1 MSTSSTFTPTGTRPA
16 RATRPATTR
25 PTRTTRPARPATA
38 PGHVPAQ
45 VPGRI
50 PAQRVAGA
58 ADRRPAKPSVRLTR
72 RGRIVVT
79 VLLMGLILGA
89 FVIFGGQSVATG
101 EVGAPEPTRTVVVG
115 EGDTLWAIASEVA
128 EDGDIREVVHEIE
141 QLNSLPGPVLEVG
154 QEIAVP
160 VR

>member
-1 MSTSSTFTPTGTRPA
+1 MSTITRSGIQSGRTARPA
-16 RATRPATTR
+16 RM
-25 PTRTTRPARPATA
+25 
-38 PGHVPAQ
+38 PAQ
-45 VPGRI
+45 PTDGTT
-50 PAQRVAGA
+50 
-58 ADRRPAKPSVRLTR
+58 DRRPATPATPARPSVRLTR
-72 RGRIVVT
+72 RGRFVVT
-79 VLLMGLILGA
+79 VLLLGLILSA

-101 EVGAPEPTRTVVVG
+101 EAGAPVPTRTVMVG

-160 VR
+160 VE